1 MKETDWQT
9 GFLLFSTLGA
19 IFFALCRFF
28 CSYIVWTNMWE
39 PTRPL
44 CLWTLGPLGIRMFTC
59 LKKWKLL
66 LNDMFTA
73 LSMSSVI
80 MKKTFWCKDK
90 LISGPKKWKHCGRLL
105 FLVTIVTTPMARNL
119 KWNVLTSF
127 QQCFD
132 SERDEMETNCWIYV
146 SIVGIK
152 GFFGKLRL

>member
-1 MKETDWQT
+1 MKETNWQT
-9 GFLLFSTLGA
+9 GFFA
-19 IFFALCRFF
+19 IFYSWGNLFCSLSGF

-44 CLWTLGPLGIRMFTC
+44 CLCTLGPLGIRMFTC
-59 LKKWKLL
+59 LKKWKLV

-90 LISGPKKWKHCGRLL
+90 LISGLKKWKHCGRLL
-105 FLVTIVTTPMARNL
+105 FLVAIVTTPMARNL
-119 KWNVLTSF
+119 KCNVLTSF